1 MSRLIQ
7 DKKKQQH
14 YFVSCK
20 YATFVLVC
28 SINVCS
34 GLLNVCSGLFF
45 QRLFWSA
52 QRLVWFAQR
61 LFWSVLS
68 TFVLVCST
76 FVLVCSIYVCSGL
89 LYLRLFWSALFT
101 FVPVCSI
108 CWSWPRVHKD
118 FQNNDQYQT
127 EVLILWIFFKTYYYY
142 LTIDCWC
149 LIKYVL
155 QTRPLGILSL
165 FIKEKVH
172 LIVKT
177 VMKIWAH

>member
-14 YFVSCK
+14 YFFSCK

-89 LYLRLFWSALFT
+89 LYLRLFRSALS
-101 FVPVCSI
+101 VDHDPVFI
-108 CWSWPRVHKD
+108 KIFRIMINIRLKL
-118 FQNNDQYQT
+118 NI
-127 EVLILWIFFKTYYYY
+127 LILWIFFKTYYYY
-142 LTIDCWC
+142 LTIDCWSFF
-149 LIKYVL
+149 YFSV
-155 QTRPLGILSL
+155 
-165 FIKEKVH
+165 
-172 LIVKT
+172 
-177 VMKIWAH
+177 

>member
-7 DKKKQQH
+7 NKTKQQH

-52 QRLVWFAQR
+52 QRLFWF
-61 LFWSVLS
+61 VLS

-89 LYLRLFWSALFT
+89 LYLRLFRSALS
-101 FVPVCSI
+101 VNHGPVFI
-108 CWSWPRVHKD
+108 KIFRIMINIRLKL
-118 FQNNDQYQT
+118 NI
-127 EVLILWIFFKTYYYY
+127 LILWNFFKTFY
-142 LTIDCWC
+142 
-149 LIKYVL
+149 
-155 QTRPLGILSL
+155 
-165 FIKEKVH
+165 
-172 LIVKT
+172 
-177 VMKIWAH
+177 